1 VSWSLAGLAAVANR
15 APIAIINNAE
25 KKVRNTLIDLIVTA
39 YEKNV
44 ETLKRLNVK
53 RYTFGGTY
61 R

>member
-1 VSWSLAGLAAVANR
+1 VANR

-44 ETLKRLNVK
+44 ETLKRLKVE